1 MTNRVDI
8 SLQFINDDM
17 LMLTASFGDFAV
29 MVVVTA
35 DCFICGWLFCIPR
48 NRLSLWRSPSARCA
62 LSVSSSTKEEKNG
75 NGGRLSTLGSADVE
89 LSFNVAVTTMVRAQ
103 PKDFMAVKKEWA
115 AIRIQSV
122 FCSFLVWSLTSLFVK
137 RKRTPVEDPKT
148 SQVLPEDKS
157 NKVRASVGTD
167 HIKPAVV
174 SKDTG
179 LQPLNIQHIA
189 TTGAATESRPT
200 TDQNVHRRA
209 QTDPSVSNALSNEP
223 ADQIVAP
230 HAAP

>member
-8 SLQFINDDM
+8 SLQFINDE
-17 LMLTASFGDFAV
+17 LMRTASFGDFAV

-48 NRLSLWRSPSARCA
+48 NRLSS
-62 LSVSSSTKEEKNG
+62 EEKNG